1 MDSEC
6 NLKIHPNNSH
16 SENIESRKCIN
27 SETSPTA
34 SLANENEV
42 IEITEISLSR
52 ANGSLNA
59 ENSDRLQAESD
70 EKVHSVR
77 ISASRDTDETE
88 NSKNKIKT
96 RSKKRY
102 FCCGSLADGAVAST
116 NYTTVISVLII
127 LGSCHVFFRSSGDEE
142 GTTKTL
148 SFCAILYAICY
159 IRSGTNLKRAI
170 DEEQRDRLLPWII
183 FSIITIFFMMSGAIY
198 VSVTYWD
205 ELDDFYEDLTMPCL
219 LIVMIATLHFL
230 GFTLMYCT
238 WGVIMLFR
246 SMGDEQSSEHSL
258 MHDLRVFIYG
268 VSV

>member
-1 MDSEC
+1 MDSER
-6 NLKIHPNNSH
+6 NLTIHPNNSL
-16 SENIESRKCIN
+16 SENIGNSRKCIN
-27 SETSPTA
+27 SETSPTV
-34 SLANENEV
+34 SLAKENE
-42 IEITEISLSR
+42 ILEISEISLSR
-52 ANGSLNA
+52 ANESLNA
-59 ENSDRLQAESD
+59 ETSDRIQAEND
-70 EKVHSVR
+70 EKVR
-77 ISASRDTDETE
+77 ISVSRDADETE
-88 NSKNKIKT
+88 NSKNKIKI

-183 FSIITIFFMMSGAIY
+183 FSIITIFFMVSGAIY